1 MSDMVLRRW
10 TDMSDMVLSPSEVVE
25 SSDPDH
31 DNTNY
36 ATSQKLYSTRA
47 NDIYKVS
54 STGIFRATVR

>member
-1 MSDMVLRRW
+1 
-10 TDMSDMVLSPSEVVE
+10 MSDMVLSPSEVVE

-47 NDIYKVS
+47 NDNKVS

>member
-47 NDIYKVS
+47 NDNKVS